1 MVKQAILAGRTAG
14 LRPSQKRRLER
25 LCHRRH
31 PDDQVAELL
40 CLQRLA
46 GESSE
51 LELPLTLVVDGRG
64 LCRLLWVGP
73 LEQSGRLLERL
84 PGSDRRQGTDLRLL
98 TCCGRT
104 KQLQP
109 GRQEGIVGLDL
120 APRLWLR
127 FGDQPQSGGQWP
139 AQLFMAQPDAPET
152 YYDASFSV
160 SYAENDVLS
169 VYLRASWYCGGPY
182 PTNGAN
188 HSVTFDMQ
196 TGEEVAFADLFDRYV
211 RNRSAIAATI
221 FAEQIQKYDGP
232 EDGQS
237 CNGMYSLRFENDQ
250 PTLFS
255 FADDLAYRIEGGD
268 VVAEPIFPHVIAAC
282 AEEGR
287 ASAAS
292 LSKFFASGSLLSR
305 VR

>member
-1 MVKQAILAGRTAG
+1 MKFNEVTWYSKLAASVFFIGVLPSMTFVLGARYQEANDIVESAAMLSAAEATPPRSSGKISYVTKEINGFAVPQVVGYRDAAVMDRVNTRLSDMAYEAG
-14 LRPSQKRRLER
+14 CDPEFL
-25 LCHRRH
+25 
-31 PDDQVAELL
+31 
-40 CLQRLA
+40 
-46 GESSE
+46 
-51 LELPLTLVVDGRG
+51 
-64 LCRLLWVGP
+64 
-73 LEQSGRLLERL
+73 
-84 PGSDRRQGTDLRLL
+84 
-98 TCCGRT
+98 
-104 KQLQP
+104 
-109 GRQEGIVGLDL
+109 
-120 APRLWLR
+120 
-127 FGDQPQSGGQWP
+127 
-139 AQLFMAQPDAPET
+139 AQPDAPET

-287 ASAAS
+287 APAKS
-292 LSKFFASGSLLSR
+292 LAKFFGPSSLLSR